1 MTTGNAQSKATQLVA
16 AVAEVPA
23 MFAGLNAVM
32 KAGPAPKSQARKEA
46 ARPLGQYV
54 SILAGQHLSA
64 GIDQLHTWHRLLT
77 PVLTPMG
84 RLEVFEPIAAHLT
97 LIRGAIEGAVMCRW
111 LVDPRVEAATH
122 IQRGLALMIED
133 YRNQRA
139 WEYDR
144 GIAPDAFVAPGRTGA
159 QRHQDFVTARRDA
172 KIEDVEVPNFVDLC
186 GLYAG
191 LQSACH
197 GRAWYRLLSANAH
210 GYQWGSMAVVLE
222 EVEGAPEIPGGRLRM
237 TSANDEVAV
246 TATGLAVRAA
256 KIALGEYAAYEGR
269 SGSGQ

>member
-1 MTTGNAQSKATQLVA
+1 
-16 AVAEVPA
+16 